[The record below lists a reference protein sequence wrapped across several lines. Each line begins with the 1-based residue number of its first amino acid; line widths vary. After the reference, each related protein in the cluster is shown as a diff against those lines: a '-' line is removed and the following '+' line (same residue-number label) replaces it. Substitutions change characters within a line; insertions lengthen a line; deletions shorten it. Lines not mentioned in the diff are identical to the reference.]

1 MDKKKLKVH
10 IKELSQLT
18 GPSGHEGNVRAY
30 VREQWADLVDEFQ
43 VDGLGSLIG
52 IKYGSGEAPRKK
64 IMLSAHMDEIALM
77 VAKIKDGYLQLADI
91 HGCDSRIMLAKP
103 VLVHTRERTLKG
115 VVAVP
120 PPHITNQAG
129 GANKYSGF
137 NEQWIDLGIPAEEVE
152 KLVRLGDLVTIE
164 APVVELTDDQ
174 LATKAMDDRAAVAS
188 VTVCLHYLQSRQHDW
203 DVYAVAS
210 VQEEVGLHGAM
221 TAAYHTNP
229 DLAIAIDVG
238 FAEQPGMSG
247 DTHVAVDKGPQIGI
261 GPNFHDGLLK
271 GLQDSAKELEIS
283 IPIDPTPGNS
293 GTDAWAIQ
301 ISREGVPTSLLSIPI
316 RNMHSPIETVSIKCV
331 NRTGRLMAEFISS
344 LTPDYLDTI
353 AWKPDEDEDAEDDDG
368 TEKTGDA
375 E

>member
-1 MDKKKLKVH
+1 MDKKKLKEH

-18 GPSGHEGNVRAY
+18 GPSGHEGNIRAY
-30 VREQWADLVDEFQ
+30 MREQWADLVDEFQ
-43 VDGLGSLIG
+43 VDGLGSLVG
-52 IKYGSGEAPRKK
+52 IKYGTGEAPRKK
-64 IMLSAHMDEIALM
+64 IMLSAHMDEIGLL
-77 VAKIKDGYLQLADI
+77 VSQIKDGYLRLADI
-91 HGCDSRIMLAKP
+91 HGCDPRIMLAKP
-103 VLVHTRERTLKG
+103 VLVHTKERTLKG

-129 GANKYSGF
+129 GTNSYPSF
-137 NEQWIDLGIPAEEVE
+137 NEQWVDLGIASEEVE
-152 KLVRLGDLVTIE
+152 KLVRVGDMVTLE

-174 LATKAMDDRAAVAS
+174 IATKAMDDRAAVAS
-188 VTVCLHYLQSRQHDW
+188 VTTCLHYLQSRDHVW

-221 TAAYHTNP
+221 TAAHHTQP

-247 DTHVAVDKGPQIGI
+247 DNHLAVEKGPQIGI

-271 GLQDSAKELEIS
+271 GLQETAKELEIS
-283 IPIDPTPGNS
+283 LPLDPTPGGS

-301 ISREGVPTSLLSIPI
+301 VSRQGVPTSLLSIPI
-316 RNMHSPIETVSIKCV
+316 RNMHSPIETVSVKCV
-331 NRTGRLMAEFISS
+331 NRTGRLMAEFISG
-344 LTPDYLDTI
+344 LVADYLDTI
-353 AWKPDEDEDAEDDDG
+353 AWKLDEDEDTEANDGAE
-368 TEKTGDA
+368 TNGDA